1 MKNKEILI
9 EDAIRFHE
17 EQVKVC
23 SEKMT
28 RALFGEERCD
38 ELKAEHI
45 QRAKWLREL
54 QEYKA
59 QPEIVRCGECE
70 RSEVGGCELYCMEWM
85 RYTSYDGYC
94 HRGIKRRT
102 DGSI

>member
-9 EDAIRFHE
+9 EDAIQFHE

-28 RALFGEERCD
+28 RALFGEERCE

-59 QPEIVRCGECE
+59 QPKIIKCVECKYSRVCGC
-70 RSEVGGCELYCMEWM
+70 VLYCTEWM
-85 RYTSYDGYC
+85 RYTSHNGYC
-94 HRGIKRRT
+94 HRGAKRRV